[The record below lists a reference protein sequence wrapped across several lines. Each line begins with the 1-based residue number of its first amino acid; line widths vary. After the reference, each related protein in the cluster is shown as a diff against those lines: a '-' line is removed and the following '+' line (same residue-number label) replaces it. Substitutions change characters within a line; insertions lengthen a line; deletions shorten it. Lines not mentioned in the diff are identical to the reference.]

1 MLTYLQSGPLRLA
14 VVLTVSWL
22 SKAFVDTPPESC
34 ETNSGPV
41 LGLFTL
47 FITFSSF
54 MRGPEFQHSVSTIP
68 HGVVEQRVLSV
79 SALKKYPISPVNQV
93 ILDSA
98 VFPYI
103 PFMLDTT
110 GDAPRIN
117 GASPTD
123 GIRVAS
129 KDTLPWST
137 FGVSPTDAVLL
148 NEMVFDSERQSWQ
161 FPKLA
166 IYAWSVKG
174 KTNAHHEK
182 IYLALNYAPIPK
194 PQDAFMILVRTDKDW
209 VIEFVRP
216 LDASA
221 PNKSLPFLRMLS
233 VFLWPIM
240 FHNFLGAA
248 GLSGVFLI
256 WICILTAGYA
266 GMTILVT
273 QYIVRRDHEG
283 ARRREGAAQRWEA
296 EGWADMGL
304 VPGEQGTRPA
314 ECNELPSKSG
324 A

>member
-22 SKAFVDTPPESC
+22 SKAFVDPPPESC

-47 FITFSSF
+47 
-54 MRGPEFQHSVSTIP
+54 TIP

-103 PFMLDTT
+103 PFVLDTT

-117 GASPTD
+117 GASPTE

-137 FGVSPTDAVLL
+137 FGVSSTDAVLL

-166 IYAWSVKG
+166 IYAWS
-174 KTNAHHEK
+174 
-182 IYLALNYAPIPK
+182 

-248 GLSGVFLI
+248 GLSG
-256 WICILTAGYA
+256 
-266 GMTILVT
+266 
-273 QYIVRRDHEG
+273 DHEG